1 MSDLGDFRLGTTIYD
16 IFTTTAA
23 ATGAPTVLAG
33 TPVVSVYENAD
44 LTQITAGIT
53 LGVDHDTVVGANHLT
68 IVATAANGYEAGKQ
82 YFAKITTGT
91 VGGTSAVGYKV
102 SSFSIE
108 RQGTPAQGVIAQ
120 GTAQSAT
127 GTTLVLAAAEV
138 LADNVAN
145 GMTLLVFGSTQGY
158 WQSRQIIS
166 YVLATDTATVDTWTV
181 TPSGTITYIVIG
193 SPPASASGT
202 LPAVNATQFAGQTI
216 TAGAGVTLPSSV
228 ASPTNITAGTIAT
241 VTALTNLPTIPAN
254 WLTAAGIAADVT
266 TELQSGLATSAAL
279 STVSGLVDD
288 LETRLSA
295 ARAGYLDNL
304 SLGAVALSTQVDALE
319 AAAIAIEAD
328 TQDIQTRLP
337 AVLVAGRIDASVGAM
352 AANVMTAAA
361 AAADLTTELQA
372 GLATPTNITAGT
384 ITTVTNLTNA
394 PTAGDLTATMK
405 TSVTTAVPTAAAVA
419 TAVATTAMTEAY
431 STDGSTMTPAQAAYE
446 ILALLS
452 EFAVSGV
459 TLTTKR
465 RDGTT
470 TAATYT
476 LDSATAPTSITRAT

>member
-166 YVLATDTATVDTWTV
+166 YVLSTDTATVDTWTV

-241 VTALTNLPTIPAN
+241 VTNLTNLPAITAN
-254 WLTAAGIAADVT
+254 WLTATGIAADAIT
-266 TELQSGLATSAAL
+266 ADKIAS
-279 STVSGLVDD
+279 
-288 LETRLSA
+288 
-295 ARAGYLDNL
+295 
-304 SLGAVALSTQVDALE
+304 DALT
-319 AAAIAIEAD
+319 AAKF
-328 TQDIQTRLP
+328 
-337 AVLVAGRIDASVGAM
+337 
-352 AANVMTAAA
+352 AAA
-361 AAADLTTELQA
+361 ALPASKFDAANPVPANMEQIN
-372 GLATPTNITAGT
+372 GVT
-384 ITTVTNLTNA
+384 ITGNG
-394 PTAGDLTATMK
+394 AGSPFD
-405 TSVTTAVPTAAAVA
+405 V
-419 TAVATTAMTEAY
+419 
-431 STDGSTMTPAQAAYE
+431 
-446 ILALLS
+446 
-452 EFAVSGV
+452 
-459 TLTTKR
+459 
-465 RDGTT
+465 
-470 TAATYT
+470 
-476 LDSATAPTSITRAT
+476 